1 VESIG
6 EWAFANC
13 SNLKEINIPNSVK
26 SIGNEAFYGCSS
38 LQTINIPD
46 SVGSI
51 GYEAFYGCSNLQTV
65 NIQFTYSV
73 RVIGYNAFKGT
84 PWKENNNK

>member
-6 EWAFANC
+6 NGAFENC
-13 SNLKEINIPNSVK
+13 SKIKEINIPNSVE
-26 SIGNEAFYGCSS
+26 SIGN
-38 LQTINIPD
+38 
-46 SVGSI
+46 
-51 GYEAFYGCSNLQTV
+51 EAFYGCSNLQTV

-84 PWKENNNK
+84 PWKENNKK